1 MNGKNPDISYG
12 EMDRTVL
19 SEKIAN
25 RLLTLIKEKQLRPG
39 DRLLPERELAE
50 MMKVS
55 RPSLREALRALQ
67 IMNIIENRQGSG
79 NYITSLEPEQLVEH
93 LDIVFALDD
102 STYHDLFQA
111 RRVLETGIAEMA
123 ALHITD
129 EELDL
134 MERSIEEATAV
145 IDDPD
150 AFMEADMELHG
161 MILKAARNRIMPVFM
176 QSINKISL
184 FSRRRTGEDINVR
197 KRTLRDHGA
206 IVAALRAR
214 DPENAKKAMM
224 QHLAHVEKKMD
235 QITAKGE

>member
-1 MNGKNPDISYG
+1 MPDKKSNITYG
-12 EMDRTVL
+12 EMDRAVL
-19 SEKIAN
+19 SEQIAN

-79 NYITSLEPEQLVEH
+79 NYITALEPEQLVEH

-111 RRVLETGIAEMA
+111 RRILETAIAEMA
-123 ALHITD
+123 AEQITD
-129 EELDL
+129 DEIEQ
-134 MERSIEEATAV
+134 MEKSITQATEV

-150 AFMEADMELHG
+150 AFMEADMDLHG

-197 KRTLRDHGA
+197 KATVRDHRA
-206 IVAALRAR
+206 IVKALRAR
-214 DPENAKKAMM
+214 DPEAAKEAMM

-235 QITAKGE
+235 QIAENGE